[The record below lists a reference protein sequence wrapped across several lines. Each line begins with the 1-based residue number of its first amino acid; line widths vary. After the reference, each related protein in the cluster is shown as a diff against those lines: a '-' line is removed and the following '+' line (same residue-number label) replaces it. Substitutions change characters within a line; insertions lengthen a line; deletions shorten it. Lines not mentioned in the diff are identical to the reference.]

1 MGNDSVLG
9 VNAHRKPGSPTLHDV
24 AARAG
29 VSLMTA
35 SRALSGSH
43 NVRAEN
49 RKLVVDAARALGYR
63 RNENARSL
71 RPGQRT
77 GLVGVI
83 ITNASNPYYADVE
96 LGVEQVLARHDMRML
111 VGNTGEDVSRERRL
125 VADFVGWNV
134 DGLIV
139 VPATNEYA
147 HLAAVSAM
155 DTPLVLAARSIEGLA
170 ADTVLIDDIGGTRA
184 AVQVLLDEGHR
195 RVAFLGCGMS
205 VPTST
210 RRLKGFQDAHAEA
223 RVSIEPRLI
232 CSGTPEPFAA
242 LHAAR
247 TLLHLADPPTA
258 IFCANNRNTVALMHA
273 LTEDKTY
280 RIPPQV
286 RVVAFDNFD
295 TADLMPIHLSVVDHN
310 AHELG
315 VRAAELLVR
324 RVQGDR
330 GALQRIELGTYFRR

>member
-1 MGNDSVLG
+1 MGVDQSWG
-9 VNAHRKPGSPTLHDV
+9 ADAQPKPGSPTLHDV
-24 AARAG
+24 AAQAG

-35 SRALSGSH
+35 SRALSGTH

-49 RKLVVDAARALGYR
+49 RKLVVEAARVLGYR
-63 RNENARSL
+63 RNEHARSL

-77 GLVGVI
+77 GLIGVI

-96 LGVEQVLARHDMRML
+96 LGIEQVLARYDMRML
-111 VGNTGEDVSRERRL
+111 VGNTGEDVARERRL

-139 VPATNEYA
+139 VPAADECA
-147 HLAAVSAM
+147 HLAAVSAAG
-155 DTPLVLAARSIEGLA
+155 TPLVLAARTIDGLA
-170 ADTVLIDDIGGTRA
+170 ADTVLIDDVGGTRA
-184 AVQVLLDEGHR
+184 AVRVLLDEGHR
-195 RVAFLGCGMS
+195 RIAFLGSGMS
-205 VPTST
+205 VPTSA
-210 RRLKGFQDAHAEA
+210 RRLEGFESAYAEA
-223 RVSIEPRLI
+223 RVPRPPDLVLAGTQEPN
-232 CSGTPEPFAA
+232 AA

-247 TLLHLADPPTA
+247 SLLGLPDPPTA

-273 LTEDKTY
+273 LTENAAHRT
-280 RIPPQV
+280 PPQV

-295 TADLMPIHLSVVDHN
+295 TADLMPIHLSIVDHN

-324 RVQGDR
+324 RVRGDR
-330 GALQRIELGTYFRR
+330 GAHQRIELATHFRP

>member
-1 MGNDSVLG
+1 MAEDVLLAAG
-9 VNAHRKPGSPTLHDV
+9 ARRKSGSPTLHDV

-49 RKLVVDAARALGYR
+49 RKLVVDAAKALGYR

-77 GLVGVI
+77 GLIGVI

-139 VPATNEYA
+139 VPATDEYE
-147 HLAAVSAM
+147 HLSDVSATN
-155 DTPLVLAARSIEGLA
+155 TPLVLAARSIDGFA

-184 AVQVLLDEGHR
+184 AVRVLLGEGHR

-210 RRLKGFQDAHAEA
+210 RRLTGFQLAHADA
-223 RVSIEPRLI
+223 GAIIEPHLV
-232 CSGTPEPFAA
+232 CSGAPDPHAA

-247 TLLHLADPPTA
+247 TLLHLAEPPTA

-273 LTEDKTY
+273 LAEDKALLAT
-280 RIPPQV
+280 PHV

-295 TADLMPIHLSVVDHN
+295 TADLMPIHLSVVDHD
-310 AHELG
+310 ARELG
-315 VRAAELLVR
+315 MRAAELLVR
-324 RVQGDR
+324 RVLGDR
-330 GALQRIELGTYFRR
+330 GSLQRVELATFFRP